1 MGQVEAEKKAAEDEK
16 KAVGKLK
23 VKTAKSLVA
32 ASSAGLSRSSS
43 VNPEP
48 MLMLH
53 TTCEPTKMR
62 MIVAP
67 LAMGEGVCGDVTIG
81 GLGNGHFIGIL
92 LAYLHTVFA
101 GRIESHFYPS
111 GCVL

>member
-1 MGQVEAEKKAAEDEK
+1 VRRWRRRHREIRGIAGGRWFAVAWAGEKESEYAVEAEKKAAEDEK
-16 KAVGKLK
+16 KAVGKPK

-32 ASSAGLSRSSS
+32 ASSAGPSRSSS

-53 TTCEPTKMR
+53 ATREPTKMR

-67 LAMGEGVCGDVTIG
+67 LAMGEGEGDVEM
-81 GLGNGHFIGIL
+81 LPL
-92 LAYLHTVFA
+92 EA
-101 GRIESHFYPS
+101 
-111 GCVL
+111 